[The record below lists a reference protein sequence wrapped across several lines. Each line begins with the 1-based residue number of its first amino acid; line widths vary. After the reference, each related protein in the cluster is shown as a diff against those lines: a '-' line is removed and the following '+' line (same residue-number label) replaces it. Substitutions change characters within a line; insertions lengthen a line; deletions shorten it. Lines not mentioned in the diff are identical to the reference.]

1 MSAQPV
7 VSIVTPVHN
16 GAQFV
21 AECIDSVLHQSYG
34 AFEQVILDNASTDD
48 TRAVAERYATRDGR
62 IRVVSNASKLSMV
75 DNWNR
80 AMEQMSA
87 SSTYCKVLHADDM
100 LYPQC
105 LEKMV
110 ALAEKHPKV
119 GVVGSLRLRGT
130 RVECEGLPRDR
141 DVFSGREVA
150 RLFIRQEVF
159 GFAPTACLIRSDLV
173 RSRRPFYPA
182 RYLHTDLAAYF
193 DLLDQVDF
201 GFIHEVLFFSREHE
215 NSITTTI
222 AEARQTLIREWLL
235 LLQDYGLRYF
245 SKAELDELEEKHLRR
260 WYRLLVRG
268 AITGRG
274 REFLNYHLAGLREAR
289 QTPSATRLGRA
300 MAAEVADA
308 ILHPEKIYRHLQ
320 PRRPQE
326 VAGARLNFAQLPS
339 DVTFGTAVPSQPD
352 PNGKV

>member
-1 MSAQPV
+1 MSAQSL
-7 VSIVTPVHN
+7 VSIVTPVYN
-16 GAQFV
+16 GDAFL
-21 AECIDSVLHQSYG
+21 AECIESVLHQSHG
-34 AFEQVILDNASTDD
+34 DFEHVIVDNASSDD
-48 TRAVAERYATRDGR
+48 TRAIAQRYAGSDRR
-62 IRVVSNASKLSMV
+62 IRVLSNETKLSMV

-80 AMEQMSA
+80 AMEQVSE
-87 SSTYCKVLHADDM
+87 SSTYCKVLHADDL

-110 ALAEKHPKV
+110 ALARRNPKI
-119 GVVGSLRLRGT
+119 GVVGSLRLRGE
-130 RVECEGLPRDR
+130 RIECEGLPRAR
-141 DVFSGREVA
+141 AMFSGAEVA

-173 RSRRPFYPA
+173 RERRPFYPE

-201 GFIHEVLFFSREHE
+201 GFVHEVLFFSRVHE
-215 NSITTTI
+215 DSITTTV
-222 AEARQTLIREWLL
+222 AEARQTLIREWLM

-245 SKAELDELEEKHLRR
+245 TRAELDELEEQHLRR

-268 AITGRG
+268 AFTGRG
-274 REFLNYHLAGLREAR
+274 RDFLDYHLAGLREAR
-289 QTPSATRLGRA
+289 RMPTAGTLSRA

-308 ILHPEKIYRHLQ
+308 IMHPEKVYRHLHTKL
-320 PRRPQE
+320 PRWADTE
-326 VAGARLNFAQLPS
+326 ARDSTAAAEAAIGL
-339 DVTFGTAVPSQPD
+339 AVPSQPN

>member
-1 MSAQPV
+1 MPISTQPL
-7 VSIVTPVHN
+7 VSVVTPVHN
-16 GAQFV
+16 GGPFL
-21 AECIDSVLHQSYG
+21 AECLESVLHQTHG
-34 AFEQVILDNASTDD
+34 AFEHIIVDNASSDD
-48 TRAVAERYATRDGR
+48 TRDIAERYAARDRR
-62 IRVVSNASKLSMV
+62 IRVLSNATKLSMV
-75 DNWNR
+75 ENWNR
-80 AMEQMSA
+80 AMEQVSETSA
-87 SSTYCKVLHADDM
+87 YCKVLHADDL

-110 ALAEKHPKV
+110 GIAERNPQV
-119 GVVGSLRLRGT
+119 GVVGSLRLRGD
-130 RVECEGLPRDR
+130 RIECEGLPRDR
-141 DVFSGREVA
+141 EIFSGVEIA

-173 RSRRPFYPA
+173 RARRPFYPA

-201 GFIHEVLFFSREHE
+201 GFIHEVLFFSREHAD
-215 NSITTTI
+215 SITTTV
-222 AEARQTLIREWLL
+222 AEVRQTLIREWLF

-245 SKAELDELEEKHLRR
+245 TRAELDELEDKHLRR

-274 REFLNYHLAGLREAR
+274 RDFLNYHLAGLREAR
-289 QTPSATRLGRA
+289 KAPDARSLGRA

-320 PRRPQE
+320 PRTPRIATASGHEHPRPPRE
-326 VAGARLNFAQLPS
+326 AAFAFP
-339 DVTFGTAVPSQPD
+339 PQPD
-352 PNGKV
+352 SNGKA

>member
-1 MSAQPV
+1 MSTQPV
-7 VSIVTPVHN
+7 VSVVTPVHN
-16 GAQFV
+16 GGPFL
-21 AECIDSVLHQSYG
+21 AECIESVLHQTHG
-34 AFEQVILDNASTDD
+34 ACEHVIVDNASTDD
-48 TRAVAERYATRDGR
+48 TRAIAERYAASDSR
-62 IRVVSNASKLSMV
+62 IRVLSNATKLSMV

-80 AMEQMSA
+80 AMEQVSEGSA
-87 SSTYCKVLHADDM
+87 YCKVLHADDL

-110 ALAEKHPKV
+110 AIAERNPQV
-119 GVVGSLRLRGT
+119 GIVGSLRLRGD

-141 DVFSGREVA
+141 EVFSGVEVA

-173 RSRRPFYPA
+173 RARQPFYPA

-201 GFIHEVLFFSREHE
+201 GFIHEVLFFSREHAG
-215 NSITTTI
+215 SITTTV
-222 AEARQTLIREWLL
+222 AETRQTLIREWLF

-245 SKAELDELEEKHLRR
+245 TKAELDELEEKHLRR

-268 AITGRG
+268 AVTGRG
-274 REFLNYHLAGLREAR
+274 RDFLNYHLAGLREAR
-289 QTPSATRLGRA
+289 KAPSAGNLGRA

-320 PRRPQE
+320 PRTPRA
-326 VAGARLNFAQLPS
+326 VAAGAERPEPPRE
-339 DVTFGTAVPSQPD
+339 VTFGISLPPQPD
-352 PNGKV
+352 PNGKA

>member
-1 MSAQPV
+1 MSTPPI

-16 GAQFV
+16 GGLFLQ
-21 AECIDSVLHQSYG
+21 ECIESVLQQSYG
-34 AFEQVILDNASTDD
+34 AFECIIVDNASTDE
-48 TRAVAERYATRDGR
+48 TRAIAESYAAKDGR
-62 IRVVSNASKLSMV
+62 IRVLSNPAKLSML

-80 AMEQMSA
+80 AMEQVSD
-87 SSTYCKVLHADDM
+87 SSRYCKVLHADDL

-110 ALAEKHPKV
+110 GLAERNP
-119 GVVGSLRLRGT
+119 GIGIVGSLRLRGD
-130 RVECEGLPRDR
+130 RVECDGLPRDR
-141 DVFSGREVA
+141 EVFSGREVA

-173 RSRRPFYPA
+173 RARRPFYPA

-201 GFIHEVLFFSREHE
+201 GFIHEVQFFSREHAG
-215 NSITTTI
+215 SITTTV
-222 AEARQTLIREWLL
+222 AEVRQTLIREWLF

-245 SKAELDELEEKHLRR
+245 TRAELDELEEKHLRR

-274 REFLNYHLAGLREAR
+274 RDYLNFHLAGLREAR
-289 QTPSATRLGRA
+289 RTPDARSLGRA
-300 MAAEVADA
+300 MAAELADA

-320 PRRPQE
+320 PVSRSASGRNPLKPGNI
-326 VAGARLNFAQLPS
+326 AFAFP
-339 DVTFGTAVPSQPD
+339 PQPD
-352 PNGKV
+352 SNGKA